1 MKSDI
6 IGLGKLGQVPGSLK
20 NSPHM
25 SLLFI
30 FVNGLDNMSS
40 IPICFS
46 KNK

>member
-1 MKSDI
+1 MKSDT
-6 IGLGKLGQVPGSLK
+6 IGLGRLGQVPDSLK
-20 NSPHM
+20 NSPRM

-40 IPICFS
+40 IPVCFS